1 MTATSRASRESSMPT
16 VKGLLWRSRP
26 PIRSASLWMHS
37 SRPAD
42 AIELA
47 VILAAILQVIDD
59 LQRRAEGIIGRPGNP
74 AFTMYVEHEA
84 SNRHGRVCAVAD
96 QIVPIAVAQLGHIHA
111 ERGEQVL
118 CVARGEL
125 TGAELRAQGDTD
137 AVLIAPAE
145 QCRLE
150 PVKQRELILRRKV
163 GMVRDIV
170 RSADEF
176 VECEDRRAMARM
188 NQPRRHGEI
197 FVPMALARACFDRSD
212 HHGSDRLAC
221 TRPFQAPP
229 RPRTYWYAES
239 RVKSIYCKAIAGSAI
254 PHKGDSRYNRNV
266 GWNAIAINAQVPM
279 PITRAAPLPK
289 IAMSGGTR

>member
-42 AIELA
+42 ARELA

-74 AFTMYVEHEA
+74 ALPMHVEHEA
-84 SNRHGRVCAVAD
+84 SNRHGRVRAVAD
-96 QIVPIAVAQLGHIHA
+96 QIVPIAP
-111 ERGEQVL
+111 
-118 CVARGEL
+118 
-125 TGAELRAQGDTD
+125 T
-137 AVLIAPAE
+137 E

-150 PVKQRELILRRKV
+150 PVKQRELILRRKG